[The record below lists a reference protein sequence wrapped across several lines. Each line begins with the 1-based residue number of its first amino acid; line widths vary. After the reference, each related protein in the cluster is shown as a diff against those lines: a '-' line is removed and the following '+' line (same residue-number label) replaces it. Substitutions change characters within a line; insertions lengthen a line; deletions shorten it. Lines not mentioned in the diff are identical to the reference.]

1 MCADFLSKYYHL
13 VLMKHNNV
21 GSDQL
26 ASYSQLVFFYSN
38 DSTGKVE
45 NNMKPAYLYLYSA

>member
-1 MCADFLSKYYHL
+1 MEQ
-13 VLMKHNNV
+13 NNV

-26 ASYSQLVFFYSN
+26 ASYSQLFVLHCN

-45 NNMKPAYLYLYSA
+45 NIKPDDLYLYFSLDICIVRVHTAKFV